1 MTTGF
6 TLYEATT
13 PLDGAMLAD
22 NCTPPVSPR
31 LSRVIVETAD
41 RPARILAGLT
51 PEAERVKSCETETET
66 ETVDDWLPLV
76 AETWIE
82 QEPAGVEGVV
92 DMVSVE
98 APESPRGSV

>member
-1 MTTGF
+1 MN
-6 TLYEATT
+6 EATT

-82 QEPAGVEGVV
+82 
-92 DMVSVE
+92 
-98 APESPRGSV
+98 

>member
-1 MTTGF
+1 MEGVVEIVSDEEADEPGDMTTGF
-6 TLYEATT
+6 TLNEATT

-51 PEAERVKSCETETET
+51 PEAERVKSCETDTDT
-66 ETVDDWLPLV
+66 DTVND
-76 AETWIE
+76 
-82 QEPAGVEGVV
+82 
-92 DMVSVE
+92 
-98 APESPRGSV
+98 